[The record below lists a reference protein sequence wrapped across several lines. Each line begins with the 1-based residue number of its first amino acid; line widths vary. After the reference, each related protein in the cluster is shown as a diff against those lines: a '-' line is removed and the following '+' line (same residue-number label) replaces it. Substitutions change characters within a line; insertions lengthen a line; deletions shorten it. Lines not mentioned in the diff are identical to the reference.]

1 MTRATVVR
9 AVPHA
14 ALQVIAVVLVFAA
27 GASPAAALNVVTVT
41 TTVDV
46 VNPADGFVSL
56 REAFTTAN
64 TDADDTQII
73 LAANALYSLCGGL
86 PGTDEDANANG
97 DLDHTDTRVLTIA
110 GNGAKT
116 QAQCPGER
124 VIHNVSVD
132 GTLVLNGL
140 EVSGGTL
147 SAGQHGSGIWS
158 LGNLTLANVVVTD
171 NTGSAAVV
179 LGDDGFSNPAR
190 TLTIAAGQI
199 VDNGA
204 TGVRINHNGTGTIN
218 GTDVSLNAGSGIVPN
233 FGSVNVLNSTINDN
247 GSHGV
252 GGIDAGLVT
261 VADSIVE
268 HNGGWGLRN
277 TGNTPSG
284 GFLLSVTNTQVRENG
299 SGGVECSFCNEL
311 VIEQSRIA
319 DNLGPGAAFLTLS
332 TTATATITKS
342 TIENNVSPDSGG
354 GIRLAV
360 EPGSGPIT
368 PIATIVAST
377 IVGNEAGGGGGL
389 ASNGV
394 IVQIARS
401 TITENSAASGGGLH
415 VANADLTLTYATIV
429 RNYSPHVANVFRG
442 VNSFVSFGSVIA
454 LGQGGG
460 WDCLPGI
467 PTTSLGY
474 NFDGDGTCMFGAGAG
489 DQSSAGNPMMGPLS
503 SYGGPTRTILP
514 VAGGPLPDKIPVSEP
529 QATGLDQRDVL
540 RPQGS
545 ASDIGSVE
553 IVPPMVVADTAEANK
568 NARIRIPVL
577 ENDIDPDNKFDPD
590 TLSVV
595 AGPIHGS
602 VSLKRGGE
610 LFYKPDKRFAGLD
623 TMIYEVCPR
632 RGSEFGTGCPRA
644 LVSVCV
650 AGPCT
655 TR

>member
-1 MTRATVVR
+1 MTQGTVVR
-9 AVPHA
+9 T
-14 ALQVIAVVLVFAA
+14 ALRVVGVMLVFAA
-27 GASPAAALNVVTVT
+27 GVTPAAALNVVTVT
-41 TTVDV
+41 TTADV
-46 VNPADGFVSL
+46 VNPADGLVSL
-56 REAFTTAN
+56 REAVTTAN
-64 TDADDTQII
+64 TDADDTQIV
-73 LAANALYSLCGGL
+73 LAANATYTLCGGSL
-86 PGTDEDANANG
+86 GTNEDANANG
-97 DLDHTDTRVLTIA
+97 DLDHTDTHVLTVT
-110 GNGAKT
+110 GNGAT
-116 QAQCPGER
+116 IQGQCPTER
-124 VIHNVSVD
+124 VIHNAHEDAS
-132 GTLVLNGL
+132 LVLDGL
-140 EVSGGTL
+140 TVRGGALSSG
-147 SAGQHGSGIWS
+147 SGSGIFS
-158 LGNLTLANVVVTD
+158 EGNLTLANVVVTD
-171 NTGSAAVV
+171 NTGSPAVV

-190 TLTIAAGQI
+190 TLTITASQI
-199 VDNGA
+199 VDNNAG
-204 TGVRINHNGTGTIN
+204 GVRINHNGTGSIA
-218 GTDVSLNAGSGIVPN
+218 GTNVSKNAGSGIVPN
-233 FGSVNVLNSTINDN
+233 FGSVNVVNSTINEN
-247 GSHGV
+247 GFNGV
-252 GGIDAGLVT
+252 GGIDAGFLT

-284 GFLLSVTNTQVRENG
+284 SFLLSVTNTQVRANG

-342 TIENNVSPDSGG
+342 TIENNVSPGSGG
-354 GIRLAV
+354 GIKLAV

-368 PIATIVAST
+368 PLATVVAST
-377 IVGNEAGGGGGL
+377 IVGNEAAAGVGGGL

-394 IVQIARS
+394 IVQISRS

-429 RNYSPHVANVFRG
+429 RNHSPHVANVFRG
-442 VNSFVSFGSVIA
+442 VDDFVSFGSVIA

-460 WDCLPGI
+460 FDCLPG

-474 NFDGDGTCMFGAGAG
+474 NFDGDGNCMFGAGPG
-489 DQSSAGNPMMGPLS
+489 DQSAAGDPMMGPLGN
-503 SYGGPTRTILP
+503 YGGPTRTILP
-514 VAGGPLPDKIPVSEP
+514 VAGGPLQDKIPVSEP
-529 QATGLDQRDVL
+529 LATGLDQRDVP

-553 IVPPMVVADTAEANK
+553 IAPPMVVSDTAEANK
-568 NARIRIPVL
+568 NARKRIPVL
-577 ENDIDPDNKFDPD
+577 ENDVDPDNVFDPD

-595 AGPIHGS
+595 AGPMHGT

-610 LFYKPDKRFAGLD
+610 LLYKPNKGFTGVD

-632 RGSEFGTGCPRA
+632 PRTEFGTGCPRA

-650 AGPCT
+650 GGPCT